1 MEKNRA
7 MRESFSEWA
16 RENPQAA
23 ADRLG
28 SMSISPERDSAT
40 YGYATRVAWEN
51 PTAAIEWA
59 NTISNEGT
67 RADALMETG
76 RAYLRKDPEG
86 AKQWLSKSGLNEEQ
100 QKRVTSSRRR

>member
-1 MEKNRA
+1 
-7 MRESFSEWA
+7 
-16 RENPQAA
+16 
-23 ADRLG
+23 G

-76 RAYLRKDPEG
+76 RAYFRKDPEG